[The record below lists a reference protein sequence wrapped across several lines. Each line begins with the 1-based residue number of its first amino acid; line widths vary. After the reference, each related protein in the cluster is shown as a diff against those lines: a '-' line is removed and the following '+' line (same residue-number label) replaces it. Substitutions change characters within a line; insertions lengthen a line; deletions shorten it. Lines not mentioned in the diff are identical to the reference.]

1 MVNERHE
8 GKELQDKTKKVE
20 KSDEAGEIISEFE
33 CSKKS
38 KTRNIVQLARFLTV
52 RLTFFSIAYLQPA
65 FPHRNFSND
74 FLNVWLSF
82 FNIAYWHN

>member
-8 GKELQDKTKKVE
+8 GKDLQDKTKKVE

-38 KTRNIVQLARFLTV
+38 KTRNIV
-52 RLTFFSIAYLQPA
+52 
-65 FPHRNFSND
+65 
-74 FLNVWLSF
+74 
-82 FNIAYWHN
+82 